1 MSVLIIAEAGV
12 NHNGDKSKAFELID
26 AAAKAGANAVKFQTF
41 NAERLAAMSAPKAA
55 YQKETTN
62 ATESQLE
69 MLKKLELPE
78 AWHFE
83 LKEYAEKLNIIFI
96 STAFDLQSLEFLE
109 TLNLPFYKVPS
120 GEITNGPLLL
130 AFARTGKNI
139 ILSTG
144 MATLGEVEQALAIL
158 AWGYLKD
165 STPKSLAEIWQ
176 HWSEGGVASTVS
188 AKITLLHCTSQYPT
202 PMAEVN
208 LKAMDTLASAFNL
221 PVGYSDHTEGL
232 LIPVAAVARGAV
244 IIEKHFTLDRTLPG
258 PDHKASLE
266 PEELEEMVR
275 EIRAI
280 ESALGNSWK
289 KPQISEWDTR
299 IAARQQIIA
308 VSEIKQGEILSLNNV
323 GTARAGA
330 GISPVHIWDLLGN
343 VSKRDYEVGMP
354 IEH

>member
-1 MSVLIIAEAGV
+1 MTVLIIAEAGV
-12 NHNGDKSKAFELID
+12 NHNGDKAKAFELIE
-26 AAAKAGANAVKFQTF
+26 AAAKAGADVVKFQTF
-41 NAERLAAMSAPKAA
+41 KAERLAATSAPKAA

-62 ATESQLE
+62 VTESQLE

-78 AWHFE
+78 SWHFE
-83 LKEYAEKLNIIFI
+83 LKEYADKLDITFI
-96 STAFDLQSLEFLE
+96 STAFDLQSLAFLE

-130 AFARTGKNI
+130 AFARTGKSI

-158 AWGYLKD
+158 AWGYMKE
-165 STPKSLAEIWQ
+165 SAPKSLVEIWQ
-176 HWSEGGVASTVS
+176 HWSEEAVDSTIS
-188 AKITLLHCTSQYPT
+188 AKVSLLHCTSQYPT

-208 LKAMDTLASAFNL
+208 LKAMDTLASAFKL

-244 IIEKHFTLDRTLPG
+244 IIEKHFTLDCTLPG

-266 PEELEEMVR
+266 PSELEKMVQ
-275 EIRAI
+275 EIRAV
-280 ESALGNSWK
+280 ENALGSSWK

-308 VSEIKQGEILSLNNV
+308 VSEIKQGEVFSLSNV

-330 GISPVHIWDLLGN
+330 GVSPVYVWDLIGK
-343 VSKRDYEVGMP
+343 VSKCDYAAGKP
-354 IEH
+354 II